1 MTQPALPHRIVLAD
15 DHPIFLSG
23 LANLIRSDSR
33 YALLATCSDGAAA
46 LQALRDLQPDL
57 AVLDIGMPDM
67 SGLDVLETARR
78 ESLPTRVVFL
88 TASAN
93 DEYIARAVAL
103 ETWGVLL
110 KDAAADQLLAAVV
123 GGRRW
128 LPPEVVDKAVA
139 REAARHLEADR
150 IVGSL
155 TRRERELVVLATEG
169 LSNKEIARRVGVT
182 EATVKIHLHNI
193 YQKLGVTNRT
203 VVTML
208 VHRRQILTGTAPG
221 PSAVAQSS

>member
-110 KDAAADQLLAAVV
+110 KDAAADQLLECLAAVV

-193 YQKLGVTNRT
+193 YQKLGVSNRT
-203 VVTML
+203 ALTAL
-208 VHRRQILTGTAPG
+208 VLAHRGAFR
-221 PSAVAQSS
+221 S